1 MSEVMEKENTELAEL
16 PPKETALAVY
26 STVGGLDP
34 YLQRIK
40 AEIDAFVPDTKTA
53 KGRAAIA
60 SMAFKVAKIK
70 TAIEAMGKAVSA
82 DLKEIPKKVD
92 AERKRTREKLELWQT
107 EVRKPLT
114 DWEEAEAARV
124 DYHKR
129 MIQHIK
135 NCALGLI
142 DSEPQPYAILFREL
156 EEKIVI
162 NGTWEEFEAEAHRAK
177 AEALEKLKAS
187 FAEQQKRDAE
197 QAELTRLRAE
207 SEARAKLDEERRIA
221 KEAAAAATKAA
232 EAKAQAERDASAKRE
247 ADAKAAQA
255 KAEQDA
261 KDAKE
266 RQRRAEEQ
274 AETERLAS
282 VERVKQATEAA
293 RLAEVKRQQ
302 DERDREAAETAKREA
317 DKRHKSGIM
326 RQIKEAIMIEGIDE
340 DQARAVVLLM
350 AVGEVPNVQINY

>member
-1 MSEVMEKENTELAEL
+1 MSEVIEQESTELVTL
-16 PPKETALAVY
+16 PPKESALAVY
-26 STVGGLDP
+26 STAGGLDP

-40 AEIDAFVPDTKTA
+40 AEIDAFVPDTSTA

-70 TAIEAMGKAVSA
+70 TAIESMGKAVSA

-92 AERKRTREKLELWQT
+92 AERKRTREKLELWQA

-114 DWEEAEAARV
+114 DWEEAEEARI
-124 DYHKR
+124 DHHKR

-142 DSEPQPYAILFREL
+142 DGQPQPYAILFREL

-162 NGTWEEFEAEAHRAK
+162 DGKLEEFEAEAHRAK
-177 AEALEKLKAS
+177 AEALAGLKVA

-221 KEAAAAATKAA
+221 KEAAEAATKAA
-232 EAKAQAERDASAKRE
+232 EAKAQAERDAAAKRE
-247 ADAKAAQA
+247 ADAKAAQT

-261 KDAKE
+261 KDAVE
-266 RQRRAEEQ
+266 RQKRAEEQ

-282 VERVKQATEAA
+282 AERARQAAETA
-293 RLAEVKRQQ
+293 RLAEIKRQA
-302 DERDREAAETAKREA
+302 DEAARIEAEAKAREA
-317 DKRHKSGIM
+317 DRAHKAKINGAAI
-326 RQIKEAIMIEGIDE
+326 EAFIAGGMPE
-340 DQARAVVLLM
+340 DCAKQAVTLIAKGLIPAIRV
-350 AVGEVPNVQINY
+350 YY